1 MMAGRACIR
10 GMRITVATIVGRIA
24 GGASN
29 EEILATIRRWSR
41 KTSGKRWH
49 TPLTSRASRWYWPEP
64 GMRFTGLAVR
74 VAEWL
79 RHEGHD
85 AGHLDEAGLQRMS
98 DHEIFALAARE
109 HRIII
114 TTDLDFGEI
123 LAHSRQA
130 STSVIVFQL
139 AWPRTVRIIERLA
152 TVLGAAGPAL
162 QQGAIVL
169 VEETR
174 YRVRRLPI
182 GSSP

>member
-1 MMAGRACIR
+1 
-10 GMRITVATIVGRIA
+10 
-24 GGASN
+24 
-29 EEILATIRRWSR
+29 
-41 KTSGKRWH
+41 
-49 TPLTSRASRWYWPEP
+49 
-64 GMRFTGLAVR
+64 MRFLVDMGLAVR

-85 AGHLDEAGLQRMS
+85 ASHLDEAGLQRLS

-130 STSVIVFQL
+130 STRVIVFRL
-139 AWPRTVRIIERLA
+139 AWPRAVRIIERLA